1 MVTMSPNLDPT
12 PVDRLIAAIADAQ
25 HGVITREQLR
35 NLGVDDNAIRYRVAT
50 GRLHRVAPNVFAV
63 GRPSLDVHGQRLR
76 ALMTFSSEAWLS
88 HRSGAAVWNLYWD
101 ATKSTHVSVMHRR
114 GLAPREGVT
123 LHRPRTLRPE
133 DVTTHDGFAV
143 TTPARTIF
151 DLAATEPD
159 RVVERAIEQSDI
171 LHLFDLRKID
181 ALAARRVPGTK
192 AVLTLLETVDAE
204 QQTATRSL
212 LEEDFLALS
221 RQYELERPR
230 VNEFVEGWRVDFH
243 WPSRRLV
250 VELDSAGFH
259 LNRVAFERDR
269 RQDTELQ
276 LAGWVVL
283 RFTYRRVMRERRAV
297 VAAVERMLRPANIQA
312 A

>member
-1 MVTMSPNLDPT
+1 MSPNLDPT

-63 GRPSLDVHGQRLR
+63 GRPSLDMHGQRLR

-181 ALAARRVPGTK
+181 ALAARRIPGTK

-230 VNEFVEGWRVDFH
+230 VNEFVHGWRVDFH

>member
-1 MVTMSPNLDPT
+1 MVTMSPNLDPP

-76 ALMTFSSEAWLS
+76 ALKTYSSEAWLS
-88 HRSGAAVWNLYWD
+88 HRTGAAVWNLYWD

-133 DVTTHDGFAV
+133 DVTTHEGFAV

-171 LHLFDLRKID
+171 LRLFDLRKID
-181 ALAARRVPGTK
+181 ALAAQRIPGTK

-230 VNEFVEGWRVDFH
+230 INEFVHGWRVDVH
-243 WPSRRLV
+243 WPSARLV
-250 VELDSAGFH
+250 VELDSAGYH

-297 VAAVERMLRPANIQA
+297 VAAVERMLQPANIHA